1 MGARH
6 VLPAFYICKGDDV
19 SIKKY
24 LLALCAAASM
34 VSAQQEQPTPYDL
47 IRPVFPLTWDSTVF
61 KNFDTSVT
69 KKKNMLPKNLT
80 PAAYAPNAVI
90 PDSLNQ
96 AYLDAMN
103 VHISPIRVNQ
113 AGYLQD
119 DQERQFYYVGSEN
132 SFEIVDINGKS
143 FSPAIIGTLKP
154 LGKKSSSTWTINA
167 GTNAA
172 TNDQKRYSVKAI
184 GPSGDLKAG
193 NIPQSVPL
201 ETRLRIKVG
210 NDISS
215 TFIVS
220 DRLYSMVKAAAL
232 KFYGVNR
239 SGNAESW
246 FRNGLSSHTL
256 DGAGPVTEGPED
268 VRGPFNAALAGTL
281 EGGYYDCGD
290 HLKESHTQMYAFMV
304 MALMAATNPNADE
317 DNYAFN
323 QNETVNTDGI
333 PDMMREAKHGA
344 DFVLRS
350 FVRAKGVIDD
360 MALSVGNFGSD
371 HGWWGPP
378 ENQDGLPIGNTAEA
392 TDRGGPGTRTVR
404 LGEIGANVGGET
416 VAGLAMLSKLYS
428 EYPEYK
434 GFADSC
440 LMVAEKMYDFA
451 KALVQ
456 GRTTYDGG
464 KQIVHHK
471 DSESG
476 LPNPI
481 AKQSPAYHGNDEYID
496 DMALASVA
504 LLYATGKKEYAD
516 DMLRTKNLYPKQII
530 SQNGGAG
537 FFEGGWFV
545 SPDQAFLKNV
555 KNTSWAASYSYALY
569 GLYKLILADK
579 TKAITEYGLSETEWL
594 NAVEDC
600 VANMIVN
607 LGDMGSYDGTPET
620 FVLPQVP
627 NIWKQ
632 SQFTYD
638 KIWYTMHTDQTWI
651 YNRYRAGD
659 IFEVLAYADVANDI
673 EKQGISLPIMATP
686 NWKAA
691 EAKQLAINQL
701 NYLLGVN
708 PWDVSFIMGVGDK
721 NDAHPHHRGANP
733 EGTNVPGG
741 KAKYYYRP
749 PVGALYG
756 AVPPTGGTDGDGN
769 MGKLGK
775 LSWEDYEMSEVCID
789 AAATL
794 VSTVT
799 LASKQIDKTLAP
811 NIDVEIR
818 HVSMDSALVTVRLTQ
833 RGTAVVSYGTTEGQY
848 SLTATDGV
856 AGVQHDIIL
865 RDLKPGTAYY
875 FYVTGSNAYK
885 PENVKTKFLV
895 DSTQTP
901 FTFTTLSTVENAN
914 IQNVTV
920 CNVDADSA
928 EIMWYTPNGEYESK
942 IYWDTKPHSSANEF
956 AFNSGVGNAD
966 VSGIPTQFHYVK
978 IGGLK
983 EKTTYYFMVESN
995 GAQSTV
1001 DDNGNLLKF
1010 TTPVTWYD
1018 FSVKTYQYPWQG
1030 DMAMVNINIFNNES
1044 RAFDSLTIRLYMRGT
1059 DEIEHDIGM
1068 GTDICN
1074 AYSSAGFS
1082 GDCSPETK
1090 EELERGLRDA
1100 LPVKIEDT
1108 YDEATGTWQWYFPLN
1123 LGSTV
1128 IQSASRLRFD
1138 VRFDHRSPFPPYK
1151 DLMNE
1156 APQKKLYCYTNN
1168 MWYAP
1173 SDEYAA
1179 AATLA
1184 ANPGDWSWMPH
1195 SRANGEESD
1204 YPGMPCIS
1212 KDDGDIDFDA
1222 APVNPYV
1229 SVYRKD
1235 EFIWGYSPSKKE
1247 MEHKRAHYKIDV
1259 SLDPPFNVSN
1269 GSHIDIDQA
1278 SSIVHVTGKAHV
1290 TEGGYITKVWANGV
1304 KVSGQAF
1311 NDGISLDKWLLNE
1324 AGTDIIAKY
1333 DVATDMWDLDIPV
1346 KMGIGSKKVDI
1357 TIFAGANP
1365 TCETCAENGGC
1376 AFENRTYYIN
1386 FSKGDATAST
1396 LVIKDAAGNPIV
1408 SPANAEGTTFY
1419 IDLMD
1424 KDKIKSK
1431 ATSVDIQIIN
1441 NKKDDILKVTLT
1453 ADPANPGHFVGGP
1466 ITAVNHS
1473 KETRNQTSEISFF
1486 AGDTIQVVYTDP
1498 DDEEDISKQTFYAES
1513 KVPTPQTV
1521 QAIDTDCDNKADQLK
1536 IVFTNKLAEGYPL
1549 DSVKYYIEGMA
1560 DTIKVALTAS
1570 KYLDMNE
1577 IFIPIDTSLIQT
1589 NASPSGK
1596 ITTYVADRGIA
1607 NAENAKIT
1615 DGIAPT
1621 LTSVSILEKSDDD
1634 RSGFDTVLVAFSE
1647 PVILSSLSEWPLVI
1661 SGATAAPTVVGNATT
1676 TNNGKSWQFVISGNA
1691 DKTLV
1696 PIGAKASAR
1705 ITDDFNITDQSLNQ
1719 VNPFGCN
1726 PTVPVTLISRPVPVY
1741 HAEMIDNEGDGVP
1754 DKVYIM
1760 FERKLKAKDMFDS
1773 IVTVWGNPGIT
1784 RSFITTADTTG
1795 GVIVPKETYWTIRD
1809 SVSAPFT
1816 VQIDSVTTKDS
1827 VNTYSI
1833 IEITIPASHA
1843 YPYGST
1849 SGENDGNGTVS
1860 PLKGAASGFF
1870 ETTYTLYDKCA
1881 PVISS
1886 ARIIKGLLTV
1896 NASEPLTMLETG
1908 KYIQRERDEYIP
1920 PEKPQGSGRAYLF
1933 MYNEKDNVV
1942 HAGDRIRLV
1951 PQEIGSAYTD
1961 KNNNVPTKFNP
1972 YIRVTGD
1979 DNIRFN
1985 VVLTKPVS
1993 TPKTNA
1999 YVGRPEAAAN
2009 DAFLTSAVIGGKHNF
2024 INANGT
2030 LLGQVD
2036 SAAYENSGPN
2046 FEISV
2051 SMPSAAFTTRDGQ
2064 NMYNIHLK
2072 IVMDLYDNLGQYINT
2087 YRLDIPQENFAN
2099 MRNLV
2104 DNGTLKLNVEWAAK
2118 DNEAPVAKKG
2128 NKIGTGAY
2136 IAKFDFTAESFC
2148 AAKFDETN
2156 NDYKATCSEVGAIV
2170 EKASDSKTKTLGFKR
2185 RK

>member
-1 MGARH
+1 M
-6 VLPAFYICKGDDV
+6 

-24 LLALCAAASM
+24 LVALCTATTMAFAAD
-34 VSAQQEQPTPYDL
+34 EDPTPYDL

-80 PAAYAPNAVI
+80 PAAYAPNAVV
-90 PDSLNQ
+90 PDTLNQ

-103 VHISPIRVNQ
+103 VRISPIRVNQ
-113 AGYLQD
+113 AGYLED
-119 DQERQFYYVGSEN
+119 DPERQFYYIGDAK
-132 SFEIVDINGKS
+132 SFEVTDINGVSLDPPVTGSLISLNQKV
-143 FSPAIIGTLKP
+143 
-154 LGKKSSSTWTINA
+154 SSTWQINA

-172 TNDQKRYSVKAI
+172 TNDQKRYSVKAT
-184 GPSGDLKAG
+184 GPTGDLKFG
-193 NIPQSVPL
+193 NIPHGVPL
-201 ETRLRIKVG
+201 DTRLRIKVG

-232 KFYGVNR
+232 KFYGINR
-239 SGNAESW
+239 SGIAESW
-246 FRNGLSSHTL
+246 FRNGLSSHAK
-256 DGAGPVTEGPED
+256 DGAGPVTEGPQD
-268 VRGPFNAALAGTL
+268 VRGPYNAAMAGTL
-281 EGGYYDCGD
+281 QGGYYDCGD
-290 HLKESHTQMYAFMV
+290 HLKESQTQMYAFMV

-323 QNETVNTDGI
+323 QSITSVKDGI

-350 FVRAKGVIDD
+350 FIRAKGVIDD

-378 ENQDGLPIGNTAEA
+378 ENQDDLPIGNSAEA

-404 LGEIGANVGGET
+404 LGEIGANIGGET
-416 VAGLAMLSKLYS
+416 VAGLALVGKLYA

-434 GFADSC
+434 DFADSC

-451 KALVQ
+451 KALAQ
-456 GRTTYDGG
+456 GKNTYDGG
-464 KQIVHHK
+464 KKVVHHTN
-471 DSESG
+471 DTTGAPS
-476 LPNPI
+476 PF
-481 AKQSPAYHGNDEYID
+481 AKQSPAYHGNNEFED

-504 LLYATGKKEYAD
+504 LLYATGKKQYAD
-516 DMLRTKNLYPKQII
+516 DALRTKNLFQGQEYATGP
-530 SQNGGAG
+530 A

-545 SPDQAFLKNV
+545 THNKGFFKDV
-555 KNTSWAASYSYALY
+555 KNTGWANSYSYALY
-569 GLYKLILADK
+569 ALYKLILADK
-579 TKAITEYGLSETEWL
+579 DAAINKFGLTEAEWL
-594 NAVEDC
+594 NAIEHC
-600 VANMIVN
+600 VANMIAN
-607 LGDMGSYDGTPET
+607 LGDLGKYEGLPET
-620 FVLPQVP
+620 FVFPTVP

-632 SQFTYD
+632 SQVTYD
-638 KIWYTMHTDQTWI
+638 RIWYTMMTDQTWI

-659 IFEVLAYADVANDI
+659 IFEVLAYADVAKDI
-673 EKQGISLPIMATP
+673 ENKNLSLPTMGTP

-691 EAKQLAINQL
+691 EAKQLGINQL

-708 PWDVSFIMGVGDK
+708 PWDVSFIMGIGDK

-741 KAKYYYRP
+741 KTKYYYRP
-749 PVGALYG
+749 PVGGLYG
-756 AVPPTGGTDGDGN
+756 AVPPIGGDEGDGA
-769 MGKLGK
+769 MGKKGV
-775 LSWEDYEMSEVCID
+775 LSWEYYQMSEICID

-799 LASKQIDKTLAP
+799 LAAKQIDKTQAP
-811 NIDVEIR
+811 DINVEIR
-818 HVSMDSALVTVRLTQ
+818 HVSRDSALITVNLTQ
-833 RGTAVVSYGTTEGQY
+833 RGTVTINYGTTEGQY
-848 SLTATDGV
+848 NLTASSDGS
-856 AGVQHDIIL
+856 GVKHDIVL
-865 RDLKPGTAYY
+865 HDLNPGTAYY
-875 FYVTGSNAYK
+875 FYVTGVNAYN
-885 PENVKTKFLV
+885 PANTKTKYLV

-914 IQNVTV
+914 IVNITV

-942 IYWDTKPHSSANEF
+942 IYWDTIPHSNANEF

-1082 GDCSPETK
+1082 GDCTKETK
-1090 EELERGLRDA
+1090 DELERGLRDA

-1138 VRFDHRSPFPPYK
+1138 VRFDHRSPYPPYK

-1173 SDEYAA
+1173 SDEYAR
-1179 AATLA
+1179 AATLT

-1259 SLDPPFNVSN
+1259 SLDAPFNVSN
-1269 GSHIDIDQA
+1269 GSHIDIDQT
-1278 SSIVHVTGKAHV
+1278 SSTVRVKGKAHV
-1290 TEGGYITKVWANGV
+1290 TEGGFITKVWANGV
-1304 KVSGQAF
+1304 KVSGMAF
-1311 NDGISLDKWLLNE
+1311 VDGLEKWLLNE
-1324 AGTDIIAKY
+1324 AGTEIIAKY
-1333 DVATDMWDLDIPV
+1333 DIPTDMWDLDIPV
-1346 KMGIGSKKVDI
+1346 KMGIGSNKVDV
-1357 TIFAGANP
+1357 TIFAGPDP
-1365 TCETCAENGGC
+1365 TCDACTENGGC

-1396 LVIKDAAGNPIV
+1396 LVIKDSNGNPV
-1408 SPANAEGTTFY
+1408 LSPANPEGTTFY

-1424 KDKIKSK
+1424 KDKIKSGTK
-1431 ATSVDIQIIN
+1431 TIEVQVIN
-1441 NKKDDILKVTLT
+1441 NKKNDILKVILS
-1453 ADPANPGHFVGGP
+1453 ADQANPGHFIGGP

-1473 KETRNQTSEISFF
+1473 KESRNQSNEISFF
-1486 AGDTIQVVYTDP
+1486 AGDTIQVIYTDP
-1498 DDEEDISKQTFYAES
+1498 DDEDDVSKQTFYAET
-1513 KVPTPQTV
+1513 KVPSPQKV
-1521 QAIDTDCDNKADQLK
+1521 LAEDTNCDNKADQLR
-1536 IVFTNKLAEGYPL
+1536 IVFTNKFSAEYTL
-1549 DSVKYYIEGMA
+1549 DSIRYFIDGMA
-1560 DTIKVALTAS
+1560 DTVKISLTAANYVD
-1570 KYLDMNE
+1570 KAE
-1577 IFIPIDTSLIQT
+1577 AIVPIDANLLPT

-1596 ITTYVADRGIA
+1596 ITTYVADRGTVA
-1607 NAENAKIT
+1607 AETVKIT
-1615 DGIAPT
+1615 DGILPT
-1621 LTSVSILEKSDDD
+1621 LTSVAILEKSDDD
-1634 RSGFDTVLVAFSE
+1634 VSGYDTVMVAFSE
-1647 PVILSSLSEWPLVI
+1647 PVIFSSLNEWPLVV
-1661 SGATAAPTVVGNATT
+1661 SGAPGIPTLVTPATT
-1676 TNNGKSWQFVISGNA
+1676 TNNGKSWLLVISGNA
-1691 DKTLV
+1691 DESLV
-1696 PIGAKASAR
+1696 PVGAQASPR
-1705 ITDDFNITDQSLNQ
+1705 TTGGFTITDQNFNQ
-1719 VNPFGCN
+1719 IDLLGCK
-1726 PTVPVTLISRPVPVY
+1726 TSVPITLISRPVPVY
-1741 HAEMIDNEGDGVP
+1741 YAEMIDKEGDGIP
-1754 DKVYIM
+1754 DVVHIA
-1760 FERKLKAKDMFDS
+1760 FEKILKPKDVFDS
-1773 IVTVWGNPGIT
+1773 IVTIWGNPGIT
-1784 RSFITTADTTG
+1784 RTFITTADTTG
-1795 GVIVPKETYWTIRD
+1795 GVIKPKENYWTIHD
-1809 SVSAPFT
+1809 
-1816 VQIDSVTTKDS
+1816 
-1827 VNTYSI
+1827 SI
-1833 IEITIPASHA
+1833 IDITIPPSLA

-1849 SGENDGNGTVS
+1849 SGDKDGKGTVS
-1860 PLKGAASGFF
+1860 PLKGAANGFF
-1870 ETTYTLYDKCA
+1870 ETNYTLYDKCA
-1881 PVISS
+1881 PVIAN
-1886 ARIIKGLLTV
+1886 ARLIKGMLTV
-1896 NASEPLTMLETG
+1896 NMSEPLTILETG
-1908 KYIQRERDEYIP
+1908 KYIQRERENYIP
-1920 PEKPQGSGRAYLF
+1920 SEKPQSTGKSHLF
-1933 MYNEKDNVV
+1933 IYNEKENIV

-1951 PQEIGSAYTD
+1951 PDAIGSAYLD
-1961 KNNNVPTKFNP
+1961 KNNNAPTSQNP
-1972 YIRVTGD
+1972 YVRITGD
-1979 DNIRFN
+1979 DNIHFK
-1985 VVLTKPVS
+1985 VTLKDPVT
-1993 TPKTNA
+1993 TPKNGA
-1999 YVGRPEAAAN
+1999 YAGLPEVIKDKPFVAAAIIN
-2009 DAFLTSAVIGGKHNF
+2009 GKNNF
-2024 INANGT
+2024 INSDGSLIGMTDTASYFG
-2030 LLGQVD
+2030 
-2036 SAAYENSGPN
+2036 SGPK
-2046 FEISV
+2046 FEIEV
-2051 SMPSAAFTTRDGQ
+2051 TMPSASFMTHNGVP
-2064 NMYNIHLK
+2064 MYDFSLK
-2072 IVMDLYDNLGQYINT
+2072 IVADLYDNLGQYINT
-2087 YRLDIPQENFAN
+2087 YTLDIPKEKFAG
-2099 MRNLV
+2099 MRNLI
-2104 DNGTLKLNVEWAAK
+2104 DNGILKLDLEWAAK
-2118 DNEAPVAKKG
+2118 DNEAPISKDG

-2136 IAKFDFTAESFC
+2136 IAKFDFTAQTYCATTFNESS
-2148 AAKFDETN
+2148 
-2156 NDYKATCSEVGAIV
+2156 NDYKESCKAVGAKA
-2170 EKASDSKTKTLGFKR
+2170 EKANDNKTKTLGFKR
-2185 RK
+2185 MK

>member
-1 MGARH
+1 
-6 VLPAFYICKGDDV
+6 
-19 SIKKY
+19 
-24 LLALCAAASM
+24 M
-34 VSAQQEQPTPYDL
+34 VAAQQEQPTPYDL
-47 IRPVFPLTWDSTVF
+47 LRPTFPLTWDSTVF

-80 PAAYAPNAVI
+80 PAAYAPNAFI
-90 PDSLNQ
+90 PDTLNQ
-96 AYLDAMN
+96 AYLDAIN
-103 VHISPIRVNQ
+103 FHISPIRVNQ
-113 AGYLQD
+113 AGYLESD
-119 DQERQFYYVGSEN
+119 LERQFYYVGDATT
-132 SFEIVDINGKS
+132 FEVVDVNGKS
-143 FSPAIIGTLKP
+143 LPQPTTGTLTS
-154 LGKKSSSTWTINA
+154 LGQKTSSAWLINA

-172 TNDQKRYSVKAI
+172 TNDQKRYSVKTT
-184 GPSGDLKAG
+184 GPSGDLKYG
-193 NIPQSVPL
+193 HIPQNVPT

-215 TFIVS
+215 TFIIS
-220 DRLYSMVKAAAL
+220 ERLYSMVQSAAL

-239 SGNAESW
+239 SGNGESW
-246 FRNGLSSHTL
+246 FHPASHTK
-256 DGAGPVTEGPED
+256 DGGGPVTEGPDD

-290 HLKESHTQMYAFMV
+290 HLKESQTQMYAFMV
-304 MALMAATNPNADE
+304 VALMAAANSNADE

-323 QNETVNTDGI
+323 QNETQNTDGI

-371 HGWWGPP
+371 HGWWGRP
-378 ENQDGLPIGNTAEA
+378 ENQDGLPVDNSASA
-392 TDRGGPGTRTVR
+392 TDRGGPASRTVR

-416 VAGLAMLSKLYS
+416 AAGLALVAKLYS
-428 EYPEYK
+428 QPQYAEYK
-434 GFADSC
+434 DFADSC

-451 KALVQ
+451 KALAQ
-456 GRTTYDGG
+456 GKSTYDGG
-464 KQIVHHK
+464 KTITH
-471 DSESG
+471 
-476 LPNPI
+476 N
-481 AKQSPAYHGNDEYID
+481 KQLAISSPAYQGNNEFID
-496 DMALASVA
+496 DMAIASVA

-516 DMLRTKNLYPKQII
+516 DMIRAKGLYADQKI
-530 SQNGGAG
+530 SQQGGPA

-545 SPDQAFLKNV
+545 TENQAFLKNV
-555 KNTSWAASYSYALY
+555 KNTSWANSYSYALY

-579 TKAITEYGLSETEWL
+579 DTAIAKYGLTETEWL

-607 LGDMGSYDGTPET
+607 LGDMGSYEGMQEMFMFPS
-620 FVLPQVP
+620 VP

-632 SQFTYD
+632 SQVAYD
-638 KIWYTMHTDQTWI
+638 RIWYTMHTDQNWI

-659 IFEVLAYADVANDI
+659 IFEVLAYADVAADI
-673 EKQGISLPIMATP
+673 EKKGISLPNMGTP
-686 NWKAA
+686 NWKAD
-691 EAKQLAINQL
+691 EAKQFGINQL

-708 PWDVSFIMGVGDK
+708 PWDVSFIMGIGDK
-721 NDAHPHHRGANP
+721 NDAHPHHRAANP
-733 EGTNVPGG
+733 EGKNMPG
-741 KAKYYYRP
+741 ASYKYKP

-756 AVPPTGGTDGDGN
+756 AVPPIGATGGDGV
-769 MGKLGK
+769 MGTLGK

-794 VSTVT
+794 VSTVS
-799 LASKQIDKTLAP
+799 LAAKQNDKTAAP
-811 NIDVEIR
+811 DISVEIR
-818 HVSMDSALVTVRLTQ
+818 HVSMDSALVTVKLTQ
-833 RGTAVVSYGTTEGQY
+833 RGTATVLFGTTEGQY
-848 SLTATDGV
+848 NLTATDGN

-875 FYVTGSNAYK
+875 FYVTGANAYK
-885 PENVKTKFLV
+885 PENTKTKFLV

-914 IQNVTV
+914 IVNVTV
-920 CNVDADSA
+920 CNVSADSA

-942 IYWDTKPHSSANEF
+942 VYWDTKPHSTAAEF
-956 AFNSGVGNAD
+956 ANNTGIGNAD

-1018 FSVKTYQYPWQG
+1018 FSVRTYQYYWQ
-1030 DMAMVNINIFNNES
+1030 DMAMLNINVYNNEA

-1059 DEIEHDIGM
+1059 DDIATDIGM
-1068 GTDICN
+1068 GTDICQ
-1074 AYSSAGFS
+1074 AYDEAGFNKP
-1082 GDCSPETK
+1082 CSDATK
-1090 EELERGLRDA
+1090 EELERGLRDIQ
-1100 LPVKIEDT
+1100 PVKIEDT
-1108 YDEATGTWQWYFPLN
+1108 YDAASGTWQWYFPLN

-1128 IQSASRLRFD
+1128 IKSSSRLRFD
-1138 VRFDHRSPFPPYK
+1138 VRFDHRSPYPPYK

-1156 APQKKLYCYTNN
+1156 APQKKLYCKSGNK
-1168 MWYAP
+1168 WYAP
-1173 SDEYAA
+1173 SDEFAGA
-1179 AATLA
+1179 VSLD

-1195 SRANGEESD
+1195 SRENNEEKD
-1204 YPGMPCIS
+1204 YPGMPCIN
-1212 KDDGDIDFDA
+1212 KDEGDIDFDA
-1222 APVNPYV
+1222 APENPYV

-1247 MEHKRAHYKIDV
+1247 MENKRANYKMDIT
-1259 SLDPPFNVSN
+1259 LDPPFNVSN

-1290 TEGGYITKVWANGV
+1290 TEGGYITKIWANGV
-1304 KVSGQAF
+1304 KVSGMAF
-1311 NDGISLDKWLLNE
+1311 NDGVSLDKWLLDE
-1324 AGTDIIAKY
+1324 SGTKIIAKY

-1376 AFENRTYYIN
+1376 AFENRTYYVN

-1396 LVIKDAAGNPIV
+1396 LVIKDASGNPIV

-1513 KVPTPQTV
+1513 KVPTPQTIL
-1521 QAIDTDCDNKADQLK
+1521 AIDTDCDNKADQLK
-1536 IVFTNKLAEGYPL
+1536 IIFTNKLAEGYTL
-1549 DSVKYYIEGMA
+1549 DSIKYFIEGMA

-1615 DGIAPT
+1615 DGILPT
-1621 LTSVSILEKSDDD
+1621 LTSVSILEKADDD
-1634 RSGFDTVLVAFSE
+1634 NSGYDTVLVAFSE
-1647 PVILSSLSEWPLVI
+1647 EVILSSLNEWPLVI
-1661 SGATAAPTVVGNATT
+1661 SGAAGTPTLVSPATT
-1676 TNNGKSWQFVISGNA
+1676 TNNGKSWQLIISGNTNN
-1691 DKTLV
+1691 TLV
-1696 PIGAKASAR
+1696 PIGAQAAAR
-1705 ITDDFNITDQSLNQ
+1705 NSDDFNITDQSFNQ
-1719 VNPFGCN
+1719 IDPFGCK
-1726 PTVPVTLISRPVPVY
+1726 PTVPVTLISRPVPIY
-1741 HAEMIDNEGDGVP
+1741 HAEMIDKEGDGIP
-1754 DKVYIM
+1754 DVVYMM
-1760 FERKLKAKDMFDS
+1760 FERKLKTKDMFDS
-1773 IVTVWGNPGIT
+1773 VVTVWGDPGIT
-1784 RSFITTADTTG
+1784 RTFKTTADTTG
-1795 GVIVPKETYWTIRD
+1795 GVIKPKETYWTIRD
-1809 SVSAPFT
+1809 SVSAPFV

-1833 IEITIPASHA
+1833 VEITIPADNA
-1843 YPYGST
+1843 YPYGAT
-1849 SGENDGNGTVS
+1849 SGEKDGNGTVS
-1860 PLKGAASGFF
+1860 PLKGAANGFF

-1881 PVISS
+1881 PVIST
-1886 ARIIKGLLTV
+1886 ARLIKGMLTV
-1896 NASEPLTMLETG
+1896 NMSEPLTILDHNG

-1920 PEKPQGSGRAYLF
+1920 PDEPQGSSKTPYF
-1933 MYNEKDNVV
+1933 IYNEKDNVV

-1951 PQEIGSAYTD
+1951 PQELGAAYVD
-1961 KNNNVPTKFNP
+1961 KNNNAPTKFNP
-1972 YIRVTGD
+1972 YVRITGD

-1985 VVLTKPVS
+1985 VTLSKPVS
-1993 TPKTNA
+1993 TPSQNA
-1999 YVGRPEAAAN
+1999 YIGRPEATAN
-2009 DAFLTSAVIGGKHNF
+2009 DAFVTTAVIAGKNNF
-2024 INANGT
+2024 INGNGT
-2030 LLGQVD
+2030 LLGVAD
-2036 SAAYENSGPN
+2036 TAAYVGSGPN
-2046 FEISV
+2046 FQIEV
-2051 SMPSAAFTTRDGQ
+2051 TMPSASFTTKDGMP
-2064 NMYNIHLK
+2064 MYDIHLK

-2087 YRLDIPQENFAN
+2087 YRLDIPSENFSN
-2099 MRNLV
+2099 VRNLV
-2104 DNGTLKLNVEWAAK
+2104 DNGILKLNVEWAAK

-2148 AAKFDETN
+2148 ASKFDETT
-2156 NDYKATCSEVGAIV
+2156 NDYKASCAEVGARV
-2170 EKASDSKTKTLGFKR
+2170 EKATDSKTKTLGFKR